1 LLVKYEGER
10 LRISVKPRRF
20 IYVKLKYGGYQKR
33 FIEEWKAG
41 RLRVGEVLINKTK
54 VLVPFRKDVD
64 LTNPKGWIAIDVNE
78 SNVTCVSTNP
88 HIIRFEHDLREIRSS
103 YFEKRR
109 KIQKLS
115 KLKPTASKRLMK
127 KYSKRKRNRTESLCH
142 KIAKMI
148 VSRARKHGFGIVMEN
163 LKGMRKQIR
172 YGKRMNRRLH
182 TLPYRRLQSYIEYKA
197 KLAGLP
203 VVYVNPRGT
212 SSLCP
217 ICGGKLASNGHR
229 LLKCRK
235 CGCEKDRDVVACLNL
250 LERNPRCGEFPFPP
264 KATHEALSAEVERI
278 VIKC

>member
-1 LLVKYEGER
+1 MQLDPLLVKYEGER

-41 RLRVGEVLINKTK
+41 RLRVGEVLINETK

-127 KYSKRKRNRTESLCH
+127 KYSKRERNRTESLCH

-148 VSRARKHGFGIVMEN
+148 VSRARKHGF
-163 LKGMRKQIR
+163 R
-172 YGKRMNRRLH
+172 NRR
-182 TLPYRRLQSYIEYKA
+182 
-197 KLAGLP
+197 
-203 VVYVNPRGT
+203 
-212 SSLCP
+212 
-217 ICGGKLASNGHR
+217 
-229 LLKCRK
+229 
-235 CGCEKDRDVVACLNL
+235 
-250 LERNPRCGEFPFPP
+250 GEP
-264 KATHEALSAEVERI
+264 
-278 VIKC
+278 